1 MFDLTNDVID
11 VRDIISRVEEL
22 ESERDSFVIGAPDGT
37 ETEAPDQ
44 WVKENA
50 DEAAELDALT
60 AVLDELKC
68 NGGDEKWRGSW
79 YPVTLI
85 RDSYFTEYAQELVQD
100 IGDLPN
106 GIPSYIEIDWE
117 ATARNIR
124 MDYTSIEIDGETY
137 W

>member
-1 MFDLTNDVID
+1 MLDLTDNIINVS
-11 VRDIISRVEEL
+11 DIMIRVEEL
-22 ESERDSFVIGAPDGT
+22 ESERDAYPTDADT
-37 ETEAPDQ
+37 LWDQ
-44 WVKENA
+44 T
-50 DEAAELDALT
+50 DESRELAHLESL
-60 AVLDELKC
+60 LDDLKG
-68 NGGDEKWRGSW
+68 NGGDEEWRGDW

-124 MDYTSIEIDGETY
+124 MDYTSIDIDGETY
-137 W
+137 WYR